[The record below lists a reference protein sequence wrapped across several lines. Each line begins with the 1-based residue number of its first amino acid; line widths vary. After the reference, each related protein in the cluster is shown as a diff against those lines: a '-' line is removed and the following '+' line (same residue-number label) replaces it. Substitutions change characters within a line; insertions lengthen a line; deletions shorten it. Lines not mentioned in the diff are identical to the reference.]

1 MNRQSQLR
9 LSSNITIVL
18 LLLLFSLSAWL
29 STRYFFEIDMTRSG
43 RHTLS
48 EASLQILSQANKPI
62 EISAYA
68 RRDSELRD
76 LIKKYIGKF
85 QRYKPD
91 ISLHFINPDA
101 VPDETRRLGI
111 KINGELVLRYD
122 GRQEHVKTNS
132 EQEFVNALQRLL
144 RNEDRWLAFL
154 EGHGERNPS
163 GKSNHDLAEWVTQLS
178 RRGFKHQSINLVE
191 TDIVPDNTAVL
202 IIASPLVALLDGEV
216 DIIANYIE
224 QGGNLLW
231 LLDPGEQSGMDNIG
245 KQLGIQIE
253 AGVIIDSAG
262 QLLGINDPSIALTT
276 AQLYAEHPITDDFDL
291 TVFFP
296 KATAISTISNKQW
309 RSRPVLTSGNHTWL
323 ELGELQGEVDFD
335 SEQEKKGP
343 LTIGLSL
350 ERQIQQTGKQQR
362 VMIVG
367 DGDFLSNTYV
377 GNSGNMQLGVRIINW
392 LSNDDR
398 FIKIPQNTIE
408 DTQLTMSQIAIGVF
422 GLSFLF
428 ILPACFL
435 GFGLF
440 IWWRR
445 KNL

>member
-29 STRYFFEIDMTRSG
+29 STRYFLETDMTRSG

-48 EASLQILSQANKPI
+48 EASLQILSEASKPI

-76 LIKKYIGKF
+76 LIRKYVAKF
-85 QRYKPD
+85 QRHKSD
-91 ISLHFINPDA
+91 ISLHFVNPDA

-122 GRQEHVKTNS
+122 GQQEHVKTNS
-132 EQEFVNALQRLL
+132 EQEFVDALQRLL
-144 RNEDRWLAFL
+144 RKEERWLAFL
-154 EGHGERNPS
+154 EGHGERNPG
-163 GKSNHDLAEWVTQLS
+163 GKSNHDLSEWVTQL
-178 RRGFKHQSINLVE
+178 RRHGFMHQAINLV
-191 TDIVPDNTAVL
+191 TTNIVPDNTSVL
-202 IIASPLVALLDGEV
+202 IIASPLVALLDGEI
-216 DIIANYIE
+216 DIIASYIE
-224 QGGNLLW
+224 RGGNLLW
-231 LLDPGEQSGMDNIG
+231 LLDPGEETGMNKIG

-253 AGVIIDSAG
+253 RGVIIDSAG

-276 AQLYAEHPITDDFDL
+276 AQLYTEHPITDDFDL

-296 KATAISTISNKQW
+296 KATAIGTTPNDHW
-309 RSRPVLTSGNHTWL
+309 HSRPVLLSGNHTWL

-350 ERQIQQTGKQQR
+350 ERQIQKTGKQQR

-377 GNSGNMQLGVRIINW
+377 GNSGNMELGMRIINW

-398 FIKIPQNTIE
+398 FIKIPQNTSE
-408 DTQLTMSQIAIGVF
+408 DSQLIMSQTTKLIF

-435 GFGLF
+435 SFGFF
-440 IWWRR
+440 VWWRR